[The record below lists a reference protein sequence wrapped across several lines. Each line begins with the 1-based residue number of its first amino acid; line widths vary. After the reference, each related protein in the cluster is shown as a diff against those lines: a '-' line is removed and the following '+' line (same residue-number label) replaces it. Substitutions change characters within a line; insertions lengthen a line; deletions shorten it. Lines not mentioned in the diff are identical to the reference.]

1 MRFFLEQVVRY
12 ALRHKVLAAINI
24 LSVAL
29 GVAVCLAIQIA
40 NQSAISAFRASVDVV
55 AGRANLETRGLIADA
70 LFPELQKVKGV
81 VAATPV
87 VEGLVTLP
95 DYPGEYLRILGV
107 DPLTNS
113 EFENSKIEGFETD
126 RANSGAWF
134 SDPAAVAVTSQF
146 AQAHHLNQGDTLRI
160 EVNGREARLVLKFV
174 LRQKDGE
181 SRLAVMDI
189 GWAQELLRLQ
199 GKLTTVLFRVGDPSN
214 PGPVRDQLQRV
225 LPPDV
230 IVEAPEQRSEQVEQM
245 LAGFQLNLT
254 ALSMV
259 SLLVGVFLIYNTIT
273 ASVVRRR
280 SEIGILRALGASRQR
295 IRSMFLSE
303 AALYGAI
310 GGIIGC
316 VGGVVLANL
325 LVSVVSKTVTNLYI
339 LLSIEHFSVPVW
351 QLPCV
356 FLLGMAAVLL
366 GAFVPA
372 NAGANLPPLRA
383 LDLGILIE
391 RSQKPRLRWILLS
404 GACLLLALGNALLA
418 LHGYR
423 PAGFACAFL
432 TLVGFCCLSPHVTHW
447 CGIWIG
453 RIFKAVFLLRL
464 ASQNFVRASY
474 RHAITVAALAS
485 ALAMLISISIMIY
498 SFRKTIDRWVERRL
512 AADLFIS
519 PAANKIVGF
528 ENFIPKELMQVA
540 GSLPEVEMI
549 DTYRGLTIFLNQKPI
564 SLGVILGTERNI
576 PEYLGGKNAQKY
588 KAFRR
593 PDAIIISEP
602 LSRRL
607 RLREGDAV
615 PIATPLGIRNFRV
628 AGVFY
633 DYTRDSGVILMQ
645 RSNFERYWHDPKVNS
660 LALYLRPGTGVEAVI
675 GAIRK
680 NYASAR
686 DYTFSSNRDLRHVVV
701 ELFDQTFAV
710 TQVLRVI
717 AVFVAVIGIVLNLT
731 VLVNERQRELGMLR
745 AVGVARSQ
753 LRCLIVAESQ
763 LIGIASLFLGLI
775 AGWAL
780 SLVLTEVI
788 NKAFFGWSIAL
799 RMPWEQLLLTPL
811 WLLPIAALAS
821 LLPASQATGPNIIE
835 SIRMDT

>member
-1 MRFFLEQVVRY
+1 MP
-12 ALRHKVLAAINI
+12 
-24 LSVAL
+24 
-29 GVAVCLAIQIA
+29 
-40 NQSAISAFRASVDVV
+40 
-55 AGRANLETRGLIADA
+55 DA
-70 LFPELQKVKGV
+70 LFPELQKVTGV

-113 EFENSKIEGFETD
+113 AFENSKIEGLETD
-126 RANSGAWF
+126 RANAGAWF
-134 SDPAAVAVTSQF
+134 SDPAAVAVTSRF

-160 EVNGREARLVLKFV
+160 DVNGGEARLVLRFV

-181 SRLAVMDI
+181 SRFAVMDI
-189 GWAQELLRLQ
+189 GWAQELLHLQ
-199 GKLTTVLFRVGDPSN
+199 GKLTTVLFRVGDPNN
-214 PGPVRDQLQRV
+214 PGPVRDRLQRI

-230 IVEAPEQRSEQVEQM
+230 VVQAPEQRSEQVEQM

-254 ALSMV
+254 ALSLV
-259 SLLVGVFLIYNTIT
+259 SLLVGVFLIYNTIS

-280 SEIGILRALGASRQR
+280 GEIGILRALGASKDRV
-295 IRSMFLSE
+295 RSLFVGE

-310 GGIIGC
+310 GGVIGC
-316 VGGVVLANL
+316 LGGVVLASL
-325 LVSVVSKTVTNLYI
+325 LVRVVSRTVTNLYV
-339 LLSIEHFSVPVW
+339 LLRIEHFSFPVW

-356 FLLGMAAVLL
+356 FLLGIAAVLL

-372 NAGANLPPLRA
+372 NAGANLPPGRA

-391 RSQKPRLRWILLS
+391 RSQKPRPIWILLS
-404 GACLLLALGNALLA
+404 GACLLLAFVTAQFALN
-418 LHGYR
+418 GYR

-432 TLVGFCCLSPHVTHW
+432 TLAGFCCLGSHATHW
-447 CGIWIG
+447 SGIWIG
-453 RIFKAVFLLRL
+453 CIFKPVFLLRL

-498 SFRKTIDRWVERRL
+498 SFRKTIDRWLERRL
-512 AADLFIS
+512 VADLFIS
-519 PAANKIVGF
+519 PAANEIIGP
-528 ENFIPKELMQVA
+528 ENFIPKELIQVA
-540 GSLPEVEMI
+540 SSQPEVEMI
-549 DTYRGLTIFLNQKPI
+549 DTYRGLTVFLNQKPI
-564 SLGVILGTERNI
+564 SLGVIVGSERNI
-576 PEYLGGKNAQKY
+576 PEYLGGRSAEKY
-588 KAFRR
+588 QAFRR
-593 PDAIIISEP
+593 QDAIVISEP

-607 RLREGDAV
+607 KLREGDTV
-615 PIATPLGIRNFRV
+615 PITTPLGIRSFRV

-645 RSNFERYWHDPKVNS
+645 RSNFERYWHDPRVNS
-660 LALYLRPGTGVEAVI
+660 LALYLSPGSSVETVI
-675 GAIRK
+675 DAIQRK
-680 NYASAR
+680 YADAR
-686 DYTFSSNRDLRHVVV
+686 DYTFASNRDLRRVVI
-701 ELFDQTFAV
+701 ELFDQTFAI

-717 AVFVAVIGIVLNLT
+717 AVFVAVIGIILNLT
-731 VLVNERQRELGMLR
+731 VLVKERKREIGMLR
-745 AVGVARSQ
+745 AVGVTRSQ
-753 LRCLIVAESQ
+753 VRCLIVAESQ
-763 LIGIASLFLGLI
+763 LIGIASLFVGLV

-788 NKAFFGWSIAL
+788 NKAFFGWSIPL
-799 RMPWEQLLLTPL
+799 RMPWEQLLLTPI